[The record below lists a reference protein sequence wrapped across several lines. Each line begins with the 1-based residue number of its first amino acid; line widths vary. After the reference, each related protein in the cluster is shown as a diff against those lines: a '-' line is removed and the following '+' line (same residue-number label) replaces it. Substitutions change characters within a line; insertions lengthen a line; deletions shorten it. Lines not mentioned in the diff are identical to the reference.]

1 MTFTPGTR
9 LGPYELLAPVGAGGM
24 GEVYRAKDTRLERTV
39 AVKVLPAHLSSSAE
53 SRQRFEREAKTISQ
67 LSHPHICALYDVGNQ
82 NGVEFLVM
90 EYLEGETLSDRL
102 LKGPLP
108 FDQVLRFGIEIADA
122 LDKAHRQ
129 GIVHR
134 DLKPSNVM
142 LTKSGVKLLDFGL
155 AKAMTSAR
163 PLDAAGREPTAA
175 ALHPM
180 ADNQLSALPTEM
192 SPLTQEGTILGT
204 FQYMA
209 PEQLEGKEAD
219 ARTDIFALGAVL
231 YEMATGKKA
240 FSGKSQA
247 SLISSI
253 MSADPP
259 PISASQ
265 PMTLPGFD
273 RIVRKCLAKDPEER
287 WQSAADL
294 GSELKWISE
303 RSQASAPPISISR
316 ATSRGRLFLWMALAV
331 AMAAL
336 AITVLRREP
345 TVSPRK
351 IRFTIPLPE
360 GNTFGSF
367 AQAGTVAVSP
377 DGRRLAFT
385 AVPPGGRSALW
396 VRDLDVLT
404 PRVLPG
410 TEGAA
415 LPFWSPDSRFIGYFA
430 GGKMK
435 RVDVS
440 GGPPQTLCDAPSPS
454 GGTWSSDGVILFSP
468 DSNQPLL
475 RVAASGGAPT
485 SETTLVSGEIGH
497 CWPSFLPD
505 GRNYLLLVE
514 SEKAT
519 STEIHVG
526 TLGKKEKK
534 RLTAAESGALYAP
547 PGYLLFVREGALT
560 AQTFDARSL
569 QLTGEP
575 IPIAERVGRMG
586 GAGPTRYGPFSAS
599 NNGVLA
605 YGAIAVVSSQLIWF
619 DRRGQVLGVSS
630 PGDYADPELSPDGKR
645 VAVCRDD
652 PRTGTPD
659 IWIMEISRGT
669 QSRLTFHPRWEVY
682 PVWSPDGSRLAFAWD
697 KEGHTDIYLKAAGGG
712 VEELLLKERRATY
725 PLDWSRDGRL
735 LLFSAMDPKA
745 GSDLWLLPLEGSRTP
760 KPLLQ
765 TPFNEA
771 EARISPDGR
780 FFAYTSDE
788 SGKPEVY
795 VRPLSSMAEHWQVS
809 TQGGTKPEW
818 RRDGKELFYLAEDR
832 KLMSLELT
840 DGSGFDRS
848 APRPLFQ
855 TRTPRVDFPGFHSL
869 YAVTPDG
876 QRFLTVTEP
885 EGRSSPPITVVLDW
899 AVELKR

>member
-1 MTFTPGTR
+1 MALPSGTR
-9 LGPYELLAPVGAGGM
+9 LGPYELVAPVGAGGM
-24 GEVYRAKDTRLERTV
+24 GEVYRARDTRLERTV
-39 AVKVLPAHLSSSAE
+39 AVKVLPAHLSENAE
-53 SRQRFEREAKTISQ
+53 LRQRFEREAKTISQ

-82 NGVEFLVM
+82 DGVEFLVM
-90 EYLEGETLSDRL
+90 EYLEGQTLAERL
-102 LKGPLP
+102 VRGPPPLE
-108 FDQVLRFGIEIADA
+108 QVLRYGIQIADA
-122 LDKAHRQ
+122 LDKAHRS

-134 DLKPSNVM
+134 DLKPGNVM
-142 LTKSGVKLLDFGL
+142 VTKSGVKLLDFGL
-155 AKAMTSAR
+155 AKALAPAGKTSGAS
-163 PLDAAGREPTAA
+163 LT
-175 ALHPM
+175 
-180 ADNQLSALPTEM
+180 ALPTQAG
-192 SPLTQEGTILGT
+192 SNLTQEGTILGT

-209 PEQLEGKEAD
+209 PEQLEGREAD
-219 ARTDIFALGAVL
+219 ARTDIFAFGCVL
-231 YEMATGKKA
+231 YEMATARKA

-253 MSADPP
+253 MGTEPP
-259 PISASQ
+259 PVSTVA
-265 PMTLPGFD
+265 PMTPPAFD
-273 RIVRKCLAKDPEER
+273 RVVRKCIAKDPEDR

-303 RSQASAPPISISR
+303 SSQAAPPLPSISR
-316 ATSRGRLFLWMALAV
+316 ARSRGRLFLWMALAV
-331 AMAAL
+331 ATAAL
-336 AITVLRREP
+336 AFMVLRREA
-345 TVSPRK
+345 TATPRK

-367 AQAGTVAVSP
+367 AQAGAVAVSP

-385 AVPPGGRSALW
+385 AIPPGGRSALW
-396 VRDLDVLT
+396 VRDLDALT
-404 PRVLPG
+404 PRVLPS

-440 GGPPQTLCDAPSPS
+440 GGVSQTLCDAPYAY

-468 DSNQPLL
+468 DSNRSLM

-497 CWPSFLPD
+497 YWPSFLPD
-505 GRNYLLLVE
+505 GRHYLVLVE
-514 SEKAT
+514 SEKAP

-526 TLGKKEKK
+526 TLGKKENR

-560 AQTFDARSL
+560 AQAFDARRL

-575 IPIAERVGRMG
+575 IPVAERVGRMG

-599 NNGVLA
+599 SNGVLA
-605 YGAIAVVSSQLIWF
+605 YGAVAVVSSQLVWF
-619 DRRGQVLGVSS
+619 DRRGQVLGISS

-659 IWIMEISRGT
+659 IWIMEISRGM

-682 PVWSPDGSRLAFAWD
+682 PVWSPDGSRIAFAWD

-712 VEELLLKERRATY
+712 VEELLFKERRATY

-735 LLFSAMDPKA
+735 LLFSAMDPKT
-745 GSDLWLLPLEGSRTP
+745 GSDLWLLHLEGSRTP

-765 TPFNEA
+765 TPFNEG

-788 SGKPEVY
+788 SGRPEVY
-795 VRPLSSMAEHWQVS
+795 VRPLASMAEQWQVS
-809 TQGGTKPEW
+809 TEGGTKPQW

-832 KLMSLELT
+832 RLMSLELT

-848 APRPLFQ
+848 APLPLFQ
-855 TRTPRVDFPGFHSL
+855 TRAPRVDFPGFHSL

-876 QRFLTVTEP
+876 QRFLAVTEP

>member
-1 MTFTPGTR
+1 MPLASGTR
-9 LGPYELLAPVGAGGM
+9 LGPHEILEPLGAGGM
-24 GEVYRAKDTRLERTV
+24 GEVYRARDTRLDRIV
-39 AVKVLPAHLSSSAE
+39 ALKVLPGHLADNE
-53 SRQRFEREAKTISQ
+53 ELRQRLDREAKTISQ
-67 LSHPHICALYDVGNQ
+67 LSHPHVCALYDVGHQ
-82 NGVEFLVM
+82 DGVDYLVM
-90 EYLEGETLSDRL
+90 EYLEGETLADRL
-102 LKGPLP
+102 VKGPLP
-108 FDQVLRFGIEIADA
+108 TEQVLRYGIQMADA
-122 LDKAHRQ
+122 LDKAHRI

-134 DLKPSNVM
+134 DLKPGNVM

-155 AKAMTSAR
+155 AKAVAPATPQQMTSF
-163 PLDAAGREPTAA
+163 PTQQA
-175 ALHPM
+175 
-180 ADNQLSALPTEM
+180 
-192 SPLTQEGTILGT
+192 LTQKGTILGT

-209 PEQLEGKEAD
+209 PEQLEGREAD
-219 ARTDIFALGAVL
+219 ARTDIFALGGVL
-231 YEMATGKKA
+231 YEMATGQKA

-253 MSADPP
+253 MGSEPP
-259 PISASQ
+259 PVSAVA
-265 PMTLPGFD
+265 PMTPPAFD
-273 RIVRKCLAKDPEER
+273 RIVRKCIAKDPEDR

-303 RSQASAPPISISR
+303 SSQGAPPLPLISR
-316 ATSRGRLFLWMALAV
+316 ARSRDRLFLWMALAV
-331 AMAAL
+331 VTAAL
-336 AITVLRREP
+336 AFTVLRREP
-345 TVSPRK
+345 TATPRK

-367 AQAGTVAVSP
+367 AQAGAVALSP

-396 VRDLDVLT
+396 VRDLDALT

-440 GGPPQTLCDAPSPS
+440 GGVSQTLCDAPFAY

-468 DSNQPLL
+468 DSSHSLM

-497 CWPSFLPD
+497 YWPSFLPD
-505 GRNYLLLVE
+505 GRHYLLLVE

-526 TLGKKEKK
+526 TLGKKENR

-547 PGYLLFVREGALT
+547 PGYLLFVREGTLT

-599 NNGVLA
+599 SNGVLA
-605 YGAIAVVSSQLIWF
+605 YGAVAVVSSQLVWF
-619 DRRGQVLGVSS
+619 DRRGQVLGISS

-659 IWIMEISRGT
+659 IWIMEVSRGT

-682 PVWSPDGSRLAFAWD
+682 PVWSPDGSRIAFAWD
-697 KEGHTDIYLKAAGGG
+697 KEGHTDIYLKAASGG

-735 LLFSAMDPKA
+735 LLFSALDPKT
-745 GSDLWLLPLEGSRTP
+745 GSDLWLLPLDGSRTP

-765 TPFNEA
+765 TPFNEG

-788 SGKPEVY
+788 SGRPEVY
-795 VRPLSSMAEHWQVS
+795 VRPLASMAEQWQIS
-809 TQGGTKPEW
+809 TQGGTKPAW

-832 KLMSLELT
+832 RLMSLELT
-840 DGSGFDRS
+840 DGSGFDRYT
-848 APRPLFQ
+848 PRPLFQ
-855 TRTPRVDFPGFHSL
+855 TRAPRVDFPGFHSL

>member
-1 MTFTPGTR
+1 MPLSVGTR
-9 LGPYELLAPVGAGGM
+9 LGPHEILEPLGAGGM
-24 GEVYRAKDTRLERTV
+24 GEVYRARDTRLDRTV
-39 AVKVLPAHLSSSAE
+39 ALKVLPGHLSGNE
-53 SRQRFEREAKTISQ
+53 ELRQRFDREARAISQ
-67 LSHPHICALYDVGNQ
+67 LSHPHICALYDVGHAD
-82 NGVEFLVM
+82 GVDYLVM

-102 LKGPLP
+102 AKGPLP
-108 FDQVLRFGIEIADA
+108 TEQALRYGIQIADA

-134 DLKPSNVM
+134 DLKPGNVM
-142 LTKSGVKLLDFGL
+142 ITKSGVKLLDFGL
-155 AKAMTSAR
+155 AKLRATT
-163 PLDAAGREPTAA
+163 PG
-175 ALHPM
+175 ALF
-180 ADNQLSALPTEM
+180 SRVSILPTQADA
-192 SPLTQEGTILGT
+192 SLTAQGTILGT
-204 FQYMA
+204 FQYMS
-209 PEQLEGKEAD
+209 PEQLEGKDAD
-219 ARTDIFALGAVL
+219 SRSDIFALGAVL
-231 YEMATGKKA
+231 YEMATGRKA

-247 SLISSI
+247 SLISAI
-253 MSADPP
+253 MGSEPP
-259 PISASQ
+259 AVSTIS
-265 PMTLPGFD
+265 PMTPPMFD
-273 RIVRKCLAKDPEER
+273 RIVRKCIAKDPENR
-287 WQSAADL
+287 WQSAADM
-294 GSELKWISE
+294 GSELRWISE
-303 RSQASAPPISISR
+303 SSQAAAPLPLISR
-316 ATSRGRLFLWMALAV
+316 ARSRDRLFLWMALAV
-331 AMAAL
+331 VTAAL
-336 AITVLRREP
+336 AFTLLRREP
-345 TVSPRK
+345 TATPRK
-351 IRFTIPLPE
+351 VRFTIPLPE
-360 GNTFGSF
+360 GNTCGSF
-367 AQAGTVAVSP
+367 AQAGAVAVSP

-396 VRDLDVLT
+396 VHDLDALT

-410 TEGAA
+410 TDGAA

-440 GGPPQTLCDAPSPS
+440 GGVSQTLCDAPYAY

-468 DSNQPLL
+468 DSSQSLM
-475 RVAASGGAPT
+475 RVVASGGAPT

-497 CWPSFLPD
+497 YWPSFLPD
-505 GRNYLLLVE
+505 GRHYLLLVE
-514 SEKAT
+514 SEKAP

-534 RLTAAESGALYAP
+534 RLTAAESGALFAP

-599 NNGVLA
+599 SNGVLA
-605 YGAIAVVSSQLIWF
+605 YGAVAVVSSQLVWF
-619 DRRGQVLGVSS
+619 DRRGQVLGIIS

-682 PVWSPDGSRLAFAWD
+682 PVWSPDGSRIAFAWD
-697 KEGHTDIYLKAAGGG
+697 KEGHTDIYLKAASGG

-735 LLFSAMDPKA
+735 LLFSALDPKT
-745 GSDLWLLPLEGSRTP
+745 GSDLWLLHLEGSRTQ

-765 TPFNEA
+765 TPFNEG

-788 SGKPEVY
+788 SGRPEVY
-795 VRPLSSMAEHWQVS
+795 VRPLSSIAEQWQVS
-809 TQGGTKPEW
+809 AQGGTKPEW

-832 KLMSLELT
+832 RLMSLELT
-840 DGSGFDRS
+840 DGSGFDRY

-855 TRTPRVDFPGFHSL
+855 TRAPRVDFPGFHSL

-876 QRFLTVTEP
+876 QRFLAVTEP

-899 AVELKR
+899 AVELRR

>member
-1 MTFTPGTR
+1 MPLDSGTR

-39 AVKVLPAHLSSSAE
+39 AVKVLPAHLSENAE
-53 SRQRFEREAKTISQ
+53 SRQRFEREARTISQ

-82 NGVEFLVM
+82 DGVEFLVM
-90 EYLEGETLSDRL
+90 EYLEGQTLAERL
-102 LKGPLP
+102 VRGPPPLE
-108 FDQVLRFGIEIADA
+108 QVLRYGIEIADA

-134 DLKPSNVM
+134 DLKPGNVM
-142 LTKSGVKLLDFGL
+142 ITKSGVKLLDFGL
-155 AKAMTSAR
+155 AKAVAPATPQQMTSF
-163 PLDAAGREPTAA
+163 PTQQA
-175 ALHPM
+175 
-180 ADNQLSALPTEM
+180 
-192 SPLTQEGTILGT
+192 LTQEGTILGT

-219 ARTDIFALGAVL
+219 PRTDIFALGAVL
-231 YEMATGKKA
+231 YETATGRKA

-253 MSADPP
+253 MGSEPP
-259 PISASQ
+259 PVSAVA
-265 PMTLPGFD
+265 PMTPPAFD
-273 RIVRKCLAKDPEER
+273 RIVRKCIAKDPEDR

-303 RSQASAPPISISR
+303 SSQTDPPLPLISR
-316 ATSRGRLFLWMALAV
+316 ARRRDRLFLWMALAV

-336 AITVLRREP
+336 AFTVLRREP
-345 TVSPRK
+345 TATPRK

-367 AQAGTVAVSP
+367 AQAGAVAVSP

-396 VRDLDVLT
+396 VRDLDALT

-430 GGKMK
+430 GGKIK

-440 GGPPQTLCDAPSPS
+440 GGVSQTLCDAPYAY

-468 DSNQPLL
+468 DSSQSLM

-485 SETTLVSGEIGH
+485 SETTLESGEIGH
-497 CWPSFLPD
+497 YWPSFLPD
-505 GRNYLLLVE
+505 GRHYLLLIE
-514 SEKAT
+514 SEKT
-519 STEIHVG
+519 PSTEIHVG
-526 TLGKKEKK
+526 TLGKKEKR
-534 RLTAAESGALYAP
+534 RLTAGESGALYAP

-599 NNGVLA
+599 SNGVLA
-605 YGAIAVVSSQLIWF
+605 YGAVAMVSSQLVWF
-619 DRRGQVLGVSS
+619 DRRGQVLGIIS

-652 PRTGTPD
+652 PKTGTPD

-682 PVWSPDGSRLAFAWD
+682 PVWSPDGSRIAFAWD
-697 KEGHTDIYLKAAGGG
+697 KEGHTDIYLKPAGGG

-735 LLFSAMDPKA
+735 LLFSALDPKT

-765 TPFNEA
+765 TPFNEG

-788 SGKPEVY
+788 SGRPEVY
-795 VRPLSSMAEHWQVS
+795 VRPLTSMAEHWQVS
-809 TQGGTKPEW
+809 IQGGTKPEW
-818 RRDGKELFYLAEDR
+818 RRDGKELFYLADDR
-832 KLMSLELT
+832 RLMSLELK

-855 TRTPRVDFPGFHSL
+855 TRAPRVDFPGFHSL

>member
-1 MTFTPGTR
+1 
-9 LGPYELLAPVGAGGM
+9 
-24 GEVYRAKDTRLERTV
+24 
-39 AVKVLPAHLSSSAE
+39 
-53 SRQRFEREAKTISQ
+53 
-67 LSHPHICALYDVGNQ
+67 
-82 NGVEFLVM
+82 
-90 EYLEGETLSDRL
+90 
-102 LKGPLP
+102 
-108 FDQVLRFGIEIADA
+108 
-122 LDKAHRQ
+122 
-129 GIVHR
+129 
-134 DLKPSNVM
+134 
-142 LTKSGVKLLDFGL
+142 
-155 AKAMTSAR
+155 
-163 PLDAAGREPTAA
+163 
-175 ALHPM
+175 
-180 ADNQLSALPTEM
+180 
-192 SPLTQEGTILGT
+192 
-204 FQYMA
+204 MA

-219 ARTDIFALGAVL
+219 ARTDIFAFGATL

-240 FSGKSQA
+240 FSGTSQA

-259 PISASQ
+259 PISATR
-265 PMTLPGFD
+265 PMTPPGFD
-273 RIVRKCLAKDPEER
+273 RILRKCLAKDPEDR

-303 RSQASAPPISISR
+303 SSQTAAPLPSISR
-316 ATSRGRLFLWMALAV
+316 ATGRGRLFLWTALLV
-331 AMAAL
+331 AAAAL
-336 AITVLRREP
+336 ALTVLRRAP
-345 TVSPRK
+345 TTTPRK

-360 GNTFGSF
+360 GSTFGSF
-367 AQAGTVAVSP
+367 TEAGAVSVSP

-385 AVPPGGRSALW
+385 AVSPEGRSALW
-396 VRDLDVLT
+396 VRDLDALAPKV
-404 PRVLPG
+404 VPG

-440 GGPPQTLCDAPSPS
+440 GGPSQTLCDSRYGY
-454 GGTWSSDGVILFSP
+454 GGTWNSGGAILFCP
-468 DSNQPLL
+468 DSNSPLM
-475 RVAASGGAPT
+475 RVAASGGTPS
-485 SETTLVSGEIGH
+485 SETTLVSGETGH
-497 CWPSFLPD
+497 SWPSFLPD
-505 GRNYLLLVE
+505 GRHYLFLVE
-514 SEKAT
+514 SEKAP
-519 STEIHVG
+519 STEIYVG
-526 TLGKKEKK
+526 TLGEKERR
-534 RLTAAESGALYAP
+534 RLTSAESGAVYAP

-560 AQTFDARSL
+560 AQAFDARSL
-569 QLTGEP
+569 RLTGEP
-575 IPIAERVGRMG
+575 IPVAERVGRMG

-599 NNGVLA
+599 SNGVLA
-605 YGAIAVVSSQLIWF
+605 YGAIAVVSSQLVWF
-619 DRRGQVLGVSS
+619 DRRGQVLGMTS

-652 PRTGTPD
+652 PTTGTPD
-659 IWIMEISRGT
+659 IWIMEVSRGT

-735 LLFSAMDPKA
+735 LIYYAMDPKT

-765 TPFNEA
+765 TSFNEA

-780 FFAYTSDE
+780 FFAFTSDE
-788 SGKPEVY
+788 SGRPEVY
-795 VRPLSSMAEHWQVS
+795 VRPLTSRGEQWQIS

-818 RRDGKELFYLAEDR
+818 RQDGKELFYLAEDR

-840 DGSGFDRS
+840 DGSTFDRS
-848 APRPLFQ
+848 VPRALFQ

-876 QRFLTVTEP
+876 QRFLVVTEP

-899 AVELKR
+899 AGELKQ